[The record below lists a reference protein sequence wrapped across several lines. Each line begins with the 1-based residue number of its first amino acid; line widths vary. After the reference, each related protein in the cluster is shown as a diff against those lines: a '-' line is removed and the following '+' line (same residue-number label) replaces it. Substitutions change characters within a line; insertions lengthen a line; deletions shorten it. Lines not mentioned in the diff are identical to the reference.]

1 MEHSEGFETQNGA
14 RFGTGDTKWCMVWDW
29 RHKTEHG
36 VGLETQNGAWCGLN
50 TKWSMVWDWR
60 HKTEHGVGLETQ
72 NGAWCRIRDT
82 KWSMV

>member
-14 RFGTGDTKWCMVWDW
+14 RGFETQNGARGFETQNGAWFGTGDTKWCMVWDW

-36 VGLETQNGAWCGLN
+36 VGLETQNGAWCGL
-50 TKWSMVWDWR
+50 
-60 HKTEHGVGLETQ
+60 
-72 NGAWCRIRDT
+72 DT